1 MTNEFEL
8 NQPHIV
14 SARSIDQLLVDV
26 FFLSLWCLVVSA
38 LNSRGCFI

>member
-14 SARSIDQLLVDV
+14 RARSIDQLFGRC

-38 LNSRGCFI
+38 LNSCGCFI